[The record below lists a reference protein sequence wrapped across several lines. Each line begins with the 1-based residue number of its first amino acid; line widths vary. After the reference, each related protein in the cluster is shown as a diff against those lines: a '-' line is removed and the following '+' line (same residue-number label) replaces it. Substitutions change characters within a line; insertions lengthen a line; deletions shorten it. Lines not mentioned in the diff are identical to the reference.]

1 MKKLF
6 LFFFL
11 VFAANAAAQVFDEPI
26 DSTTHYA
33 FRLYAQSARVP
44 YTILN
49 EDKEKID
56 SLIYALIVWTDT
68 LQYQLVTDAEITSTG
83 HYVLKTSNYASGIDT
98 FTTTLTADTITLSVD
113 TLDVGTDVFWITA
126 YGTSITANDVFATSI
141 LSPNKLIVT
150 RPASGTSGLIYHWRW
165 IRRY

>member
-6 LFFFL
+6 LLLIF
-11 VFAANAAAQVFDEPI
+11 FAATAAAQVFDEPI
-26 DSTTHYA
+26 DSTEHYA

-68 LQYQLVTDAEITSTG
+68 LQLALVTDAEITSTP
-83 HYVLKTSNYASGIDT
+83 HYVLKISNYATGIDT
-98 FTTTLTADTITLSVD
+98 FTTTLTADTVTLAVD
-113 TLDVGTDVFWITA
+113 TLEVGLDVFFVTA
-126 YGTSITANDVFATSI
+126 YGTSITANDVFAVSI
-141 LSPNKLIVT
+141 LAPNKIIVT
-150 RPASGTSGLIYHWRW
+150 RPSSGTSGLIYHWRW